1 MANGPAILIT
11 AFEPFGPIRGHVP
24 GLRGNRSRDILGQ
37 LKADRELADLLT
49 FEVLPVSAA
58 ACARLDDRLSEGPS
72 GVLLM
77 GEALLSSIRLEPRA
91 YDPDAPQV
99 GPLRLPGARSR
110 TSAFALAIAADMA
123 ARGVSTA
130 SGIGTYYCNRAY
142 WLALGWSERVGGRP
156 AVFFHVGPRSNL
168 EWQCSHLRAALLR
181 MRHFVDAPV

>member
-1 MANGPAILIT
+1 MASGPAILVT

-37 LKADRELADLLT
+37 LTADNELVDLLT

-58 ACARLDDRLSEGPS
+58 ACTRLDDRLSEGPF

-91 YDPDAPQV
+91 YDPDAQI
-99 GPLRLPGARSR
+99 GPVRLPGAQWR
-110 TSAFALAIAADMA
+110 TSAFAKEIEAEMA

-130 SGIGTYYCNRAY
+130 SGIDTYYCNRTY
-142 WLALGWSERVGGRP
+142 WHALGWSERMGGRP
-156 AVFFHVGPRSNL
+156 AVFFHVGPRSSL
-168 EWQCSHLRAALLR
+168 EWQTSIVKDALLR
-181 MRHFVDAPV
+181 MRHFVAAGA